1 MTKKDIAI
9 EEETAPENGGNG
21 NGNGNGTENEAVEAA
36 PLDPV
41 EEAKRR
47 EAEMLDRL
55 QRLAAEFDNYRK
67 KNAGE
72 FARGLDEGASRVLES
87 LLPVLDSLDRAQG
100 STDAAVDLDAL
111 KKGFDALARQI
122 QGILQAQGLETL
134 AVNAGEKLDPNVHEV
149 LFAEPSADH
158 APGSVLAVF
167 QAGYRFRNRLLRPAK
182 VKVSAEP
189 PSGSEAIKTETTD
202 ASSAEQ

>member
-21 NGNGNGTENEAVEAA
+21 NGNGEEQTAPPEAP

-100 STDAAVDLDAL
+100 STDAAVDLEAL

-122 QGILQAQGLETL
+122 QGILQAQGLET
-134 AVNAGEKLDPNVHEV
+134 VVVSAGDRLDPNVHEV

-189 PSGSEAIKTETTD
+189 PAGSAALKTETTD
-202 ASSAEQ
+202 ASSADQ